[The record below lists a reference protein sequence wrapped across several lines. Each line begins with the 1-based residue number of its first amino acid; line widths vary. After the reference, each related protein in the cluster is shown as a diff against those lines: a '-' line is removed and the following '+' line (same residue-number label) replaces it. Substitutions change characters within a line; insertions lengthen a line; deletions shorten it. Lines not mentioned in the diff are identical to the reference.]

1 MKILY
6 ATQEGFEQA
15 AEFTIS
21 ENEPPINLLT
31 DETNQAMGTDVE
43 GY

>member
-15 AEFTIS
+15 AEFAVS
-21 ENEPPINLLT
+21 ENEPINLLS
-31 DETNQAMGTDVE
+31 DEANKVVGSDVE

>member
-6 ATQEGFEQA
+6 ATQEGFEQV
-15 AEFTIS
+15 AEFTVS
-21 ENEPPINLLT
+21 ENEPINLLS
-31 DETNQAMGTDVE
+31 DEASKAVGSDVE

>member
-15 AEFTIS
+15 AEFTVS
-21 ENEPPINLLT
+21 ENEPINLLS